1 MRMNVPY
8 MDPIGMCIYYIYI
21 YDICNYKYIS
31 LYYIH
36 LRIIDAE
43 HLLEKNAK
51 HVGGFMTLKLH
62 KIKKW

>member
-1 MRMNVPY
+1 MVNADECTIHGSYRYVY
-8 MDPIGMCIYYIYI
+8 ILYIYI
-21 YDICNYKYIS
+21 CVIINIYH
-31 LYYIH
+31 YIH